1 MAIKKCSD
9 GGVCVCVFQL
19 CGSQRVVIVDLGTAP
34 QRVEIV
40 NLRPFEDDESREQ
53 DLTSSPTNTTT
64 ENRCVP
70 RVCVCVCVYTVCY
83 WSSSVKVQIK
93 ICERSERDLQ
103 DTYEIKIDDPSC
115 LSCPINSCLFC
126 LWIGVWP
133 ILLAVAS
140 RLLSLRRRARSR
152 GRRNLT
158 LISKPPERR
167 SWRRV
172 RIPPTSWRRTTRNTA
187 TTTTTCWL
195 VREDSIHHR
204 CRCDLH
210 GQNTCVCPNWDHIS
224 C

>member
-1 MAIKKCSD
+1 MFWWRCVF
-9 GGVCVCVFQL
+9 VCVPAVWKPEGGDRWPGYSTSARGDGKPAAFWRWWK
-19 CGSQRVVIVDLGTAP
+19 QRARSDKLANEHHHWKQV
-34 QRVEIV
+34 
-40 NLRPFEDDESREQ
+40 
-53 DLTSSPTNTTT
+53 
-64 ENRCVP
+64 CP

-83 WSSSVKVQIK
+83 WSSSVKVQVK
-93 ICERSERDLQ
+93 ICERRERDLQ
-103 DTYEIKIDDPSC
+103 DTHKIKIDDPSC
-115 LSCPINSCLFC
+115 LSCPINSRLSC